1 MTYKEQI
8 IKEKTPQHIA
18 IIMDGNGR
26 WAMRRGMD
34 RTEGHKNA
42 IEAVRDTIT
51 GAAEIG
57 VKYLTLYTF
66 STENWNRPDYEVNAL
81 MALLVDSIEKETPT
95 MNKNNVKF
103 QVIGNLNRMPKNV
116 LDKLN
121 GCIENTS
128 ENTGLNLIL
137 ALSYSSRWEITDAV
151 RKIADRVKDGTL
163 SPDQIDQNTIS
174 QALNTSEYP
183 DPDQIIRTGGEL
195 RISNFLLWQQAYTEL
210 YFTDTYWPDFRKE
223 NLYEAIVDYQNRQRR
238 FGLTEAQAAE
248 Q

>member
-95 MNKNNVKF
+95 MNKNNVKV

-163 SPDQIDQNTIS
+163 SPDQIDENTIS

-183 DPDQIIRTGGEL
+183 DTDLMIRTGGEL

>member
-8 IKEKTPQHIA
+8 NKEKLPQHVA

-26 WAMRRGMD
+26 WAMQRGMD

-66 STENWNRPDYEVNAL
+66 STENWNRPEKEVHAL

-95 MNKNNVKF
+95 MNKNNVRFKT
-103 QVIGNLNRMPKNV
+103 IGDLSRMPKPV
-116 LDKLN
+116 LDRLN

-128 ENTGLNLIL
+128 KNTGLTLIL
-137 ALSYSSRWEITDAV
+137 ALSYSARWEITDAV
-151 RKIADRVKDGTL
+151 KNLCTKAANNELDVNSINED
-163 SPDQIDQNTIS
+163 TIS
-174 QALNTSEYP
+174 EALTTKEFP
-183 DPDQIIRTGGEL
+183 DPDLMIRTGGEV
-195 RISNFLLWQQAYTEL
+195 RISNFLLWQLAYSEL
-210 YFTDTYWPDFRKE
+210 YFTDQFWPDFRKE
-223 NLYEAIVDYQNRQRR
+223 DLYKAIVNYQNRQRR
-238 FGLTEAQAAE
+238 FGLTEAQVAE
-248 Q
+248 